1 MKERIK
7 IVWILSIFSALL
19 VICMQG
25 YWLYSQYVYSIDRYS
40 SDLATQ
46 IGQIMLADYNERSQD
61 NKKAIAFN
69 YSYNTINE
77 IEESETDS
85 VQRIHKML
93 SMNLGVKD
101 SLPSSPSS
109 SEMKMHIDT
118 FRLEK
123 GMDAFFRGAI
133 DNYVTEVKSPI
144 SKDRIDSLVTIAFPD
159 VSFTTTFIK
168 TDSVQWYM
176 DWHKTGTVFNP
187 GIVIIYPY
195 NPLEHN
201 SLEFQIVI
209 PHNPLL
215 SQMSVQLF
223 LGFCFILLLVGC
235 LVFQI
240 KTILKQKEL
249 GDLQYS
255 FVNTMIHE
263 LKRPVQT
270 LKMFISF
277 LNDKQISTNET
288 SQQVVQDSLFEL
300 DNLSAYINKLRD
312 MVHVDSED
320 TLLHKEYFNIEQMLE
335 KVLRLVH
342 ISSDKQV
349 AFSTSY
355 ELDSSEIYADPVHFA
370 NILNNLVENA
380 IKYSGKDVKIVI
392 NVSMKNKDLSVMVS
406 DNGIGIASAEQ
417 EHVFEKFY
425 RGSNHPDGSIPGIG
439 LGLSY
444 VKLIT
449 KAHRGS
455 VSLRSHIGEGTTI
468 IIHIP
473 Q

>member
-46 IGQIMLADYNERSQD
+46 IGQIMLADYNERSQE

-69 YSYNTINE
+69 YSYNTIND
-77 IEESETDS
+77 ISESETDS

-93 SMNLGVKD
+93 SMNLGVRD
-101 SLPSSPSS
+101 SLSPS

-118 FRLEK
+118 FKLEK
-123 GMDAFFRGAI
+123 GVDAFFRGAI
-133 DNYVTEVKSPI
+133 DNYVTEAKNPI
-144 SKDRIDSLVTIAFPD
+144 NKERIDSLVTAAFPD

-168 TDSVQWYM
+168 TDSIQWDM
-176 DWHKTGTVFNP
+176 DWQNIGTVLNP
-187 GIVIIYPY
+187 GIVLIYPY

-223 LGFCFILLLVGC
+223 FGFCFILLLVGC

-270 LKMFISF
+270 LKMLISF

-320 TLLHKEYFNIEQMLE
+320 TLLHKEHFNIEQMLE
-335 KVLRLVH
+335 KVLRLIH
-342 ISSDKQV
+342 IPSDKQV
-349 AFSTSY
+349 TFSTSY
-355 ELDSSEIYADPVHFA
+355 NLDSPEVCADPVHFA

-380 IKYSGKDVKIVI
+380 IKYSDKDVKIVI
-392 NVSMKNKDLSVMVS
+392 NASMQNKDLLVTVS
-406 DNGIGIASAEQ
+406 DNGIGIATAEQ
-417 EHVFEKFY
+417 NHVFEKFY
-425 RGSNHPDGSIPGIG
+425 RGSNHPDGNIPGIG

-455 VSLRSHIGEGTTI
+455 VSLSSHVGEGTTVVI
-468 IIHIP
+468 NIP